1 MQALLRRF
9 KGSIKALLRL
19 YITALLRRDAGSM
32 KREQEE
38 RRRVTTVA
46 LAIKLCS
53 LARYLCPLSLLS
65 ISAARRVTT
74 DALLCD
80 Y

>member
-1 MQALLRRF
+1 
-9 KGSIKALLRL
+9 
-19 YITALLRRDAGSM
+19 M